1 MIKFFKLIK
10 RWLDLSHHEPWR
22 KHEEEQKE
30 TETSSKV

>member
-1 MIKFFKLIK
+1 MKKLFKLIK

-22 KHEEEQKE
+22 KHEEQKE